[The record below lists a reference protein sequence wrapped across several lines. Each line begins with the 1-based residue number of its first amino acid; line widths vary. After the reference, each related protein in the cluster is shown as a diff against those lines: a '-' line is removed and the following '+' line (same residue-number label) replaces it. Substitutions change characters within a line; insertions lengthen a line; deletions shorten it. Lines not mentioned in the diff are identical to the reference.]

1 MAVELNTLLRDVLFF
16 IKNDLTTGVTD
27 PISAKRGNSSKFIMT
42 SYPER
47 EAKYPLITIKI
58 INYESLRAGMQTT
71 AMDITLNIEVRV
83 WGRNQKEKDTLFN
96 DVYTRLRSIQ
106 FTSSTGSI
114 DNNLHDFTLVSATE
128 VDESG
133 ERGIKSRVG
142 QFTYRFY
149 NIT

>member
-1 MAVELNTLLRDVLFF
+1 MVELNTLLRDVLFF